1 MEIKNVEEL
10 GDSWLDE
17 QKDNKYEYQ
26 KDFLWVVNVAFIMLY
41 NGVFTEQRHMLSLLM
56 YTRWSLYFLEKRT
69 LVQLCI
75 HGIFEK

>member
-26 KDFLWVVNVAFIMLY
+26 KDFF
-41 NGVFTEQRHMLSLLM
+41 ELSM
-56 YTRWSLYFLEKRT
+56 
-69 LVQLCI
+69 
-75 HGIFEK
+75 